1 MNAAQD
7 VCVGDINFQIS
18 HSGKVSV
25 GVLPV
30 IDQGTQQNS
39 RLRQPLICAGQEV
52 DHNVEKLQCDL
63 REARAELARLQKVVT
78 VNQVAMT
85 QSQQAL
91 YKAEVTTQQLMRAV
105 NMMVGKSKR
114 LSRAYI

>member
-1 MNAAQD
+1 MLAISTFRYLTAEKSLSVFFPSSTKVRQD
-7 VCVGDINFQIS
+7 
-18 HSGKVSV
+18 
-25 GVLPV
+25 
-30 IDQGTQQNS
+30 S

-91 YKAEVTTQQLMRAV
+91 YKAEITTQQLMRAV